1 MNYKHLH
8 YFWTVARSGGVLRA
22 AERLHLTPQTIS
34 GQLQLLEESLGK
46 KLLRKQGRRLELTE
60 HGRTALRYADEIFSL
75 GEQLQEALARSE
87 GGHTIEF
94 RVGVA
99 DAVAKSL
106 AYRLVEPAARL
117 PEVVRMICREGKM
130 DVLLSELAIH
140 RLDLVIAN
148 VPMPGSLSVQA
159 FNHKLGE
166 SGVSFFAAP
175 ALAQQCK
182 GRFPQKLAGMPL
194 LLPGHDS
201 PLAVRLQRWL
211 ERHAIAPRI
220 VGEFDD
226 SALMQ
231 AFGQRGQGIFVGAS
245 VLESEIRPQ
254 YGVRVLGRT
263 DEVREEFFAIS
274 VERRLSHPCVI
285 AITDKARDDL
295 FTQRRN

>member
-1 MNYKHLH
+1 MNFKHLQ

-22 AERLHLTPQTIS
+22 AERLHVTPQTIS
-34 GQLQLLEESLGK
+34 GQLQLLEERLGR
-46 KLLRKQGRRLELTE
+46 KLFRKQGRRLELTE
-60 HGRTALRYADEIFSL
+60 DGRTALRYADEIFSL
-75 GEQLQEALARSE
+75 GEQLEEALARGD
-87 GGHTIEF
+87 GGRAIEF

-106 AYRLVEPAARL
+106 AYRLIEPAAKL
-117 PEVVRMICREGKM
+117 PDVVRMVCREGKM
-130 DVLLSELAIH
+130 EVLLSELAIH

-148 VPMPGSLSVQA
+148 VPMPASFSVQA

-175 ALAQQCK
+175 ALASRCK
-182 GRFPQKLAGMPL
+182 GRFPANLSGMPL

-201 PLAVRLQRWL
+201 PLAARLQRWL
-211 ERHAIAPRI
+211 ERESVTPRI

-226 SALMQ
+226 SALMK
-231 AFGQRGQGIFVGAS
+231 AFGQNGQGIFVGSTA
-245 VLESEIRPQ
+245 LEREVRDQ

-263 DEVREEFFAIS
+263 DAVREEFFAIS

-285 AITDKARDDL
+285 AITDKAREDL
-295 FTQRRN
+295 FTQPAA

>member
-1 MNYKHLH
+1 MNFKHLQ

-22 AERLHLTPQTIS
+22 AERLHVTPQTIS
-34 GQLQLLEESLGK
+34 GQLQLLEERLGR
-46 KLLRKQGRRLELTE
+46 KLFRKQGRRLELTE
-60 HGRTALRYADEIFSL
+60 DGRTALRYADEIFSL
-75 GEQLQEALARSE
+75 GEQLEEALKRGD
-87 GGHTIEF
+87 GGRTIEF

-99 DAVAKSL
+99 DAVPKSL
-106 AYRLVEPAARL
+106 AYRLIEPAARL
-117 PEVVRMICREGKM
+117 PEVVRMICREGKI

-148 VPMPGSLSVQA
+148 VPMPASFSVQA

-175 ALAQQCK
+175 ALARQCK
-182 GRFPQKLAGMPL
+182 GRFPRNLAGMPL

-201 PLAVRLQRWL
+201 PLAARLQRWL
-211 ERHAIAPRI
+211 EKHALSPRI

-226 SALMQ
+226 SALMK
-231 AFGQRGQGIFVGAS
+231 AFGQNGQGLFVGSA
-245 VLESEIRPQ
+245 VLEREIREQ

-274 VERRLSHPCVI
+274 VERRLRHPCVV
-285 AITDKARDDL
+285 AITERARVEL
-295 FTQRRN
+295 LTQGHG

>member
-22 AERLHLTPQTIS
+22 AERLHVTPQTIS
-34 GQLQLLEESLGK
+34 GQLQLLEQSLGK
-46 KLLRKQGRRLELTE
+46 RLLRKQGRRLELTE
-60 HGRTALRYADEIFSL
+60 DGRTALRYADEIFSL
-75 GEQLQEALARSE
+75 GEQLQEALAHSE
-87 GGHTIEF
+87 GSRTIEF

-148 VPMPGSLSVQA
+148 VPMPGTLSVQA

-175 ALAQQCK
+175 ALARQCK
-182 GRFPQKLAGMPL
+182 GRFPHKLAGMPL
-194 LLPGHDS
+194 LMPGHDS
-201 PLAVRLQRWL
+201 PLAVRLQRWF
-211 ERHAIAPRI
+211 ERHAIAPRV

-231 AFGQRGQGIFVGAS
+231 AFGQRGQGIFASAS
-245 VLESEIRPQ
+245 VLEREIRAQ
-254 YGVRVLGRT
+254 Y
-263 DEVREEFFAIS
+263 
-274 VERRLSHPCVI
+274 
-285 AITDKARDDL
+285 
-295 FTQRRN
+295 